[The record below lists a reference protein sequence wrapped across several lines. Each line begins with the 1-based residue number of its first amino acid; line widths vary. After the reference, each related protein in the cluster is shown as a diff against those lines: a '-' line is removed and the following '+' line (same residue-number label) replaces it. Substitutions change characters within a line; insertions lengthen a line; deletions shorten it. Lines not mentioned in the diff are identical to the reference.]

1 MVTSIVNLS
10 LPVDDPNRYIE
21 IPGYVADSY
30 SETLSTAQFE
40 SVTTMG
46 RSSPV
51 AMYLNGNARS
61 ISFSMQFHRDMIAP
75 YSTAVNYSQPGI
87 DGDTIYQGLYLGEGK
102 EPLTEQQLLKRYYN
116 NLLLDIKNQI
126 DYDSFSNLSDYLS
139 SVSDYGGE
147 IERILFSLNTGIPPE
162 VYLNKQL
169 KQGYDEHTLQ
179 AEIEASARF
188 QTFINKIKA
197 LNYPVYSPAG
207 VVAPQVYLKIG
218 ETLRLKGYCE
228 TSITWQNISKFN
240 NLISANVTF
249 NFTEV
254 VDQAWSAT
262 EVITGMQRYIKWMDR
277 GLNLR

>member
-40 SVTTMG
+40 SITTMG

-51 AMYLNGNARS
+51 AMYLNGGARS

-75 YSTAVNYSQPGI
+75 YSTAVNYAQPGI

-102 EPLTEQQLLKRYYN
+102 EPLTEQQMLKRYYN
-116 NLLLDIKNQI
+116 NLLLDIKNQT
-126 DYDSFSNLSDYLS
+126 DYDYISNLSAYQKARIIS
-139 SVSDYGGE
+139 SFD
-147 IERILFSLNTGIPPE
+147 TGIAPD
-162 VYLNKQL
+162 VDLNELQ
-169 KQGYDEHTLQ
+169 QIYDEHTLQ

-197 LNYPVYSPAG
+197 LNYPVYSPSG

-262 EVITGMQRYIKWMDR
+262 EVITGMQRYVKWMDR